1 MSGDSS
7 EPIGF
12 TAEVTVVADTALVR
26 LPQEASEGLPSRGQ
40 VAVDATV
47 GGHAFRT
54 VVEPDGRRG
63 HWIRVDEAA

>member
-26 LPQEASEGLPSRGQ
+26 LPTEASERLPSRGQ
-40 VAVDATV
+40 VAVDAVIGDHDHPGLV
-47 GGHAFRT
+47 G
-54 VVEPDGRRG
+54 
-63 HWIRVDEAA
+63 